1 MTGGEI
7 KRAVLKKKMPVGKRK
22 NIVLSTR
29 NGGGGRWGR
38 ERERK
43 SRASEYGGD
52 PGTRNGTDEN

>member
-38 ERERK
+38 ERESKR
-43 SRASEYGGD
+43 RASEYGGD